1 MPGAH
6 PSWDSCAQ
14 GHPISS
20 CRVQAL
26 RLVCLQSACDNGW
39 RSTTLVPC
47 VHVLRVHIASWH
59 HPAVGH
65 RGWVWGLRCQM
76 AQAQES
82 GLCCKAFPTWR
93 WRQSITSRMGLG
105 SAPAPCAGVCWLR
118 EHRLLLQ
125 GSIPLPLPARLSW
138 RITGARGHV
147 DGATEGRQDGLFHL
161 RHSSDLVTGQGG
173 NGAGSSLGLSSLDVP
188 PRPPL
193 QG

>member
-76 AQAQES
+76 AQAQEP

-93 WRQSITSRMGLG
+93 METEHHLTHGARVCSRTLCRGVL
-105 SAPAPCAGVCWLR
+105 APRTLAASTRLRSSPSPCEAELENHGGQR
-118 EHRLLLQ
+118 PRRRSNGGQ
-125 GSIPLPLPARLSW
+125 TGRPLPPSTQL
-138 RITGARGHV
+138 
-147 DGATEGRQDGLFHL
+147 
-161 RHSSDLVTGQGG
+161 
-173 NGAGSSLGLSSLDVP
+173 
-188 PRPPL
+188 
-193 QG
+193 